1 MHDRLDDIIAGR
13 LARRRR
19 ALGLTLKDL
28 GQRTGAD
35 FRRLHKYETGETR
48 PTPAFL
54 MTLAEALEAPVGYFY
69 GEAAANDQANPT
81 DNLSEDADRMLR
93 LYSRLDAT
101 ARVKLLHFLDA
112 AAGQSEV
119 SASSAS

>member
-1 MHDRLDDIIAGR
+1 MHERLDDIIAGR

-19 ALGLTLKDL
+19 ALGLTLKEL

-54 MTLAEALEAPVGYFY
+54 MRLAEALEAPVGYFY
-69 GEAAANDQANPT
+69 GEAAANDFASPT
-81 DNLSEDADRMLR
+81 ATLPEDADRMLR
-93 LYSRLDAT
+93 LYARLDQT
-101 ARVKLLHFLDA
+101 ARAKLIHFLDA
-112 AAGQSEV
+112 AADQADS
-119 SASSAS
+119 SSSAAS